1 MLSLC
6 SRGLRV
12 KMRQSLTYSHI
23 SEVHKVV
30 LPLPPGLSA
39 WVRTASCT
47 FRSCVLACTQANA
60 HLKAS
65 AFRVERTFLIGLRAQ
80 KPETRQKFFALYNEL
95 VPKTIFDRLK
105 YIFMDQDWERLSHTF
120 WLKQA
125 QVHAGCWCQFA

>member
-1 MLSLC
+1 M
-6 SRGLRV
+6 
-12 KMRQSLTYSHI
+12 
-23 SEVHKVV
+23 
-30 LPLPPGLSA
+30 
-39 WVRTASCT
+39 
-47 FRSCVLACTQANA
+47 QANA

-125 QVHAGCWCQFA
+125 QVRAVCFCSSSGLMEALQSRIRDRCRDKPVMSFLSLVPSCCHP

>member
-1 MLSLC
+1 MHPHIRPDTGSL
-6 SRGLRV
+6 L
-12 KMRQSLTYSHI
+12 
-23 SEVHKVV
+23 
-30 LPLPPGLSA
+30 
-39 WVRTASCT
+39 
-47 FRSCVLACTQANA
+47 QANA

-80 KPETRQKFFALYNEL
+80 KPETRQKFFALYNDL

-125 QVHAGCWCQFA
+125 QVRPAFLA

>member
-1 MLSLC
+1 M
-6 SRGLRV
+6 
-12 KMRQSLTYSHI
+12 
-23 SEVHKVV
+23 
-30 LPLPPGLSA
+30 
-39 WVRTASCT
+39 
-47 FRSCVLACTQANA
+47 QANA

-80 KPETRQKFFALYNEL
+80 KPDTRQKFFALYNEL

-125 QVHAGCWCQFA
+125 QVRLLLRAAFAAWQELCSPGFEAAAKASRLSSCQLLLPSCCHPRCVSES